1 MGDLLLMLRVELS
14 KVFSKWRTFIG
25 YIAIGI
31 LVPIIVV
38 AMRAEGVSYFAFA
51 TQSIKDVF
59 EFQGNLLNGYTVSL
73 IIMSTM
79 FVHVPFL
86 VTLVAGD
93 ILAGE
98 ATGGTYRLVFTRP
111 IPRSTVVTAKWLTSM
126 LTSVMLVAWLALLSF
141 GLGIPLLGTGE
152 VVSIRSKITIIAADD
167 VIWRFVWAYG
177 MACMSMMTVS
187 SIAFLLSSLVE
198 NAIGPIMTTMAILIV
213 FTIISAIDLPFFA
226 TVRPFLVN
234 NHMISWRYMFDDPV
248 PWARIYT
255 SISILAAH
263 IVTCFVA
270 AQIIIR
276 RKDILT

>member
-1 MGDLLLMLRVELS
+1 MLLMLRVELS

-25 YIAIGI
+25 FIALGL

-51 TQSIKDVF
+51 TQAVKDVF
-59 EFQGNLLNGYTVSL
+59 EFRGNLLNGYTVAL

-86 VTLVAGD
+86 ATLVAGD
-93 ILAGE
+93 MLAGE

-111 IPRSTVVTAKWLTSM
+111 VKRSTVVTAKWIASM
-126 LTSVMLVAWLALLSF
+126 LTTLMLIAWLALLSF

-152 VVSIRSKITIIAADD
+152 VVNIRSMITVLAADD
-167 VIWRFVWAYG
+167 VLWRFAWAYG
-177 MACMSMMTVS
+177 IASLGMMTVS
-187 SIAFLLSSLVE
+187 SVAFLLSSLVE

-213 FTIISAIDLPFFA
+213 FTIISAIDLPIFGTLRPLFF
-226 TVRPFLVN
+226 T
-234 NHMISWRYMFDDPV
+234 NHMIAWRFMFDDPV

-255 SISILAAH
+255 SIGVLVGH
-263 IVTCFVA
+263 IITCFIA
-270 AQIIIR
+270 TQIIIR

>member
-1 MGDLLLMLRVELS
+1 MHSLAIMLRVELS

-25 YIAIGI
+25 FIALGL
-31 LVPIIVV
+31 LVPIIVI
-38 AMRAEGVSYFAFA
+38 AMRAEGLSYFAFA
-51 TQSIKDVF
+51 TQAVSDAF
-59 EFQGNLLNGYTVSL
+59 DFQGNLLNGYTVAL

-111 IPRSTVVTAKWLTSM
+111 IKRSTVVTAKWLASM
-126 LTSVMLVAWLALLSF
+126 FTTLLLVLWLALLSM

-152 VVSIRSKITIIAADD
+152 VVNIRSMITVIAAND
-167 VIWRFVWAYG
+167 VLWRFGWAYG
-177 MACMSMMTVS
+177 IAALAMMTVS
-187 SIAFLLSSLVE
+187 SIAFMLSSLVE

-213 FTIISAIDLPFFA
+213 FTIISAIDLPIFGLL
-226 TVRPFLVN
+226 RPFLFT
-234 NHMISWRYMFDDPV
+234 NHMIAWRNMFDDPV
-248 PWARIYT
+248 PWTKVYT
-255 SISILAAH
+255 SIGVLSAH
-263 IVTCFVA
+263 IVACFVA
-270 AQIIIR
+270 TQIIIR